1 MKSILAAA
9 LLLFGANLSAQC
21 VFSCPTTDQ
30 VAVQA
35 TLDATAAAGGGIVQL
50 EPRVYSVCSPLIIG
64 SITHL
69 RGAMRGS
76 TVVRAVTGYIGRTVS
91 NSYVSSVIGTVGTSN
106 VTISD
111 LTADIFTCNVHSNVI
126 SLLPTS
132 IAGAESYDG
141 TEVVNATVERVEV
154 LGAPGYHSYM
164 IWNLRGQHIRFLNNW
179 IDGNSAS
186 ASSGGAN
193 QEGLESYG
201 GIDVLMAGNT
211 VKNIGAA
218 CVTLGSGGIVDS
230 DTEGLRVVDNYLSGC
245 TVGISLTASG
255 VSNGESNA
263 HTMIRGN
270 VIVDSRE
277 AGIDVPVDV
286 GAYERDLQIAGNTI
300 RNVSSSF
307 GSGIRLRS
315 NGAEIGSESVIGT
328 VVTGNHVEDVTGAY
342 SFGIFVLNYPSA
354 RVLNNT
360 VIDTWSD
367 GIRVYNSSDTEV
379 VGNRISGAGNTAVG
393 VYRTGSLTS
402 ERVIV
407 ERNRISDWSPL
418 TSGVLV
424 LGTSRG
430 TVKDN
435 VFIRSDTAVP
445 SPVVVT
451 SGSCGFAISGNVP
464 WYLASYTQPT
474 SPACP

>member
-1 MKSILAAA
+1 MKSFLVAS
-9 LLLFGANLSAQC
+9 LLLFAVNLSAQC
-21 VFSCPTTDQ
+21 VTCPALDGP
-30 VAVQA
+30 AVQA
-35 TLDATAAAGGGIVQL
+35 ALDATAAAGGGIVQL
-50 EPRVYSVCSPLIIG
+50 EPRVYSICSPLIVG
-64 SITHL
+64 SNTQL

-76 TVVRAVTGYIGRTVS
+76 TIVRAVNGYEGRNVS
-91 NSYVSSVIGTVGTSN
+91 NSYVSSLIGTVGTNN

-111 LTADIFTCNVHSNVI
+111 LTADIFTCNVNANVI

-132 IAGAESYDG
+132 VAPNAYDG
-141 TEVVNATVERVEV
+141 TVVTNASVRRVEV

-179 IDGNSAS
+179 IDGNSTS

-201 GIDVLMAGNT
+201 GIDVLISGNT

-218 CVTLGSGGIVDS
+218 CVTLGSGNIADS

-245 TVGISLTASG
+245 TVGINLTASG
-255 VSNGESNA
+255 AYNGESNA
-263 HTMIRGN
+263 HTLIRGN
-270 VIVDSRE
+270 VIVDSRQ

-286 GAYERDLQIAGNTI
+286 GSYERDLKITGNTI
-300 RNVSSSF
+300 RNVSSSL
-307 GSGIRLRS
+307 GAGISLRS
-315 NGAEIGSESVIGT
+315 NAGLAIGSESVIGT
-328 VVTGNHVEDVTGAY
+328 LVAGNHIENVPNAY
-342 SFGIFVLNYPSA
+342 SFGIFLLNYPNA
-354 RVLNNT
+354 RVLDNT
-360 VIDTWSD
+360 IIGTGAD

-379 VGNRISGAGNTAVG
+379 VGNRINGAGGTAVG

-418 TSGVLV
+418 TSGILV

-435 VFIRSDTAVP
+435 VFIRSDAAVS
-445 SPVVVT
+445 SPVIIT
-451 SGSCGFAISGNVP
+451 AGSCGFAISGNEP
-464 WYLASYTQPT
+464 WYSPSYIQLT

>member
-1 MKSILAAA
+1 MKSFLFAS
-9 LLLFGANLSAQC
+9 LLLFASNLSAQC
-21 VFSCPTTDQ
+21 SICPASDGP
-30 VAVQA
+30 AVQA
-35 TLDATAAAGGGIVQL
+35 ALDATAAAGGGIVQL
-50 EPRVYSVCSPLIIG
+50 EPRVYSICVPLIVG
-64 SITHL
+64 SNTHL

-76 TVVRAVTGYIGRTVS
+76 TIIRAVNGYEGRDIS
-91 NSYVSSVIGTVGTSN
+91 NSYVSSLIGTVGTNN

-111 LTADIFTCNVHSNVI
+111 LTADIFTCNVHANVI

-132 IAGAESYDG
+132 VTANAYDG
-141 TEVVNATVERVEV
+141 TVVTNASVRRVEV

-179 IDGNSAS
+179 VDGNSTS
-186 ASSGGAN
+186 AGGP
-193 QEGLESYG
+193 QEGIESYG
-201 GIDVLMAGNT
+201 GVDVLIQGNT
-211 VKNIGAA
+211 VKDIGSA
-218 CVTLGSGGIVDS
+218 CVILGSGDIADS

-245 TVGISLTASG
+245 TVGISLNASG
-255 VSNGESNA
+255 VYNGESNA
-263 HTMIRGN
+263 HTIIRGN
-270 VIVDSRE
+270 VIVDSRD
-277 AGIDVPVDV
+277 AGIDVPVTV
-286 GAYERDLQIAGNTI
+286 GAYERDLQISGNTI
-300 RNVSSSF
+300 RNVSASF

-315 NGAEIGSESVIGT
+315 NGAVIGSESVIGT
-328 VVTGNHVEDVTGAY
+328 VVTDNHVEGVTGAY
-342 SFGIFVLNYPSA
+342 SFGIYVSHYPGA

-379 VGNRISGAGNTAVG
+379 VGNRISSAGNTAVG
-393 VYRTGSLTS
+393 VYRTDSLTS

-424 LGTSRG
+424 LGTSHG

-435 VFIRSDTAVP
+435 VFIRSDTAVS

-451 SGSCGFAISGNVP
+451 AGSCGFTISGNVP
-464 WYLASYTQPT
+464 WYSPSSNQLT
-474 SPACP
+474 SPECP